1 MDINC
6 PYCGTHYELNESLIP
21 EGDIKVKC
29 RVCSNVFTLNKKTGV
44 LKDNTAVFSSGA
56 DEKTDKPFNKTFT
69 AADGAESS
77 SNNTNAA
84 SEKDETQTNSKNLSD
99 MPEDFM
105 KSIISEINSAVA
117 EESAKPDIVKD
128 VSGDKKKSSEKRP
141 YEKGKAKEK
150 KGASPFQ
157 ISMVILLG
165 IVFLIAVFSLLVH
178 YGVINAG
185 FLPPVV
191 SEILSSF

>member
-6 PYCGTHYELNESLIP
+6 PYCGTHYELNEPLIP
-21 EGDIKVKC
+21 EGDVKVKC

-44 LKDNTAVFSSGA
+44 VKDNIDAFSGGSA
-56 DEKTDKPFNKTFT
+56 DEKTDKTFT
-69 AADGAESS
+69 VADSVENA
-77 SNNTNAA
+77 SNNAA
-84 SEKDETQTNSKNLSD
+84 SEKDEIQNNSKNLSD

-117 EESAKPDIVKD
+117 EESAKTGADKD
-128 VSGDKKKSSEKRP
+128 VSKKPHAKEK
-141 YEKGKAKEK
+141 EKEK

-165 IVFLIAVFSLLVH
+165 IVFLIAIFSFLVH

-185 FLPPVV
+185 FLPPAV

>member
-21 EGDIKVKC
+21 EGDVKVKC
-29 RVCSNVFTLNKKTGV
+29 RVCSNVFTINKKTGV
-44 LKDNTAVFSSGA
+44 VKDNIAVFSGSA
-56 DEKTDKPFNKTFT
+56 DEKTDKTFT
-69 AADGAESS
+69 SSDSVESA
-77 SNNTNAA
+77 SNNDA
-84 SEKDETQTNSKNLSD
+84 SEKDEIQNNSKNLSD

-105 KSIISEINSAVA
+105 NSIISEINSAVA
-117 EESAKPDIVKD
+117 EESDKPAAAKE
-128 VSGDKKKSSEKRP
+128 VSKKP
-141 YEKGKAKEK
+141 HAKEK
-150 KGASPFQ
+150 EKKVASPFQ

-165 IVFLIAVFSLLVH
+165 IVFLIAIFSFLVH

-185 FLPPVV
+185 FLPPAV

>member
-6 PYCGTHYELNESLIP
+6 PYCGTHYELNEALIP
-21 EGDIKVKC
+21 DGDIKVRC
-29 RVCSNVFTLNKKTGV
+29 RVCSNVFTLNKKNGV
-44 LKDNTAVFSSGA
+44 VKDSTVVFSSSA
-56 DEKTDKPFNKTFT
+56 DEKTDKMFAN
-69 AADGAESS
+69 DSS
-77 SNNTNAA
+77 VKSASNNTAP
-84 SEKDETQTNSKNLSD
+84 EKDDAQTTNSNSKNLSE

-117 EESAKPDIVKD
+117 EESSKTDAVKD
-128 VSGDKKKSSEKRP
+128 VGGGKKRSS
-141 YEKGKAKEK
+141 EK

-157 ISMVILLG
+157 ISMLILLG

-185 FLPPVV
+185 FLPPAV
-191 SEILSSF
+191 SELLSSF

>member
-6 PYCGTHYELNESLIP
+6 PYCGTHYELNEALIP
-21 EGDIKVKC
+21 DGDIKVKC

-44 LKDNTAVFSSGA
+44 VKDNTAVFSSSA
-56 DEKTDKPFNKTFT
+56 DEKTDKTFID
-69 AADGAESS
+69 ANSVESVS
-77 SNNTNAA
+77 SNAA
-84 SEKDETQTNSKNLSD
+84 PEKDDAQTNNKNLSD
-99 MPEDFM
+99 IPEDFM

-128 VSGDKKKSSEKRP
+128 VSGGKKKSS
-141 YEKGKAKEK
+141 EK

-165 IVFLIAVFSLLVH
+165 IVFLFFVFSLLVH
-178 YGVINAG
+178 YGVISAG
-185 FLPPVV
+185 FLPPAV